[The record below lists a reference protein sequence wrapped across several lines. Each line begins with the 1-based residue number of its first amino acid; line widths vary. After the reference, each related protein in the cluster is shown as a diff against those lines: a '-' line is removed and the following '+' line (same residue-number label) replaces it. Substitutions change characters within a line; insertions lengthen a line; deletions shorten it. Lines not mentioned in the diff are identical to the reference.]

1 MPKQIQVENQIIQ
14 FPDDMPDNE
23 IEAVIKREFYSQP
36 QTQQPAPQAPSQPM
50 QQPKPYGRGAE
61 VLKKVAD
68 YVPQQGKVGAFLNT
82 ATNLGGMPRVKA
94 LTAALTAKTLG
105 GDESIG
111 QFYDEALNN
120 ELEKL
125 KQAREQYPKTSI
137 AGQLL
142 ADVATAR
149 LLGLKGATVKQA
161 LAGGAVLGG
170 LSAGGETQAD
180 LASSQGLA
188 DTASGALYGAGGG
201 LVGQQLGKAIGQSVP
216 FVKGVAQRFRKTTP
230 EVIMSRA
237 IEPDEALQQAT
248 KLGGKIQEGRIT
260 ALPEQGNES
269 ILGLTRILG
278 KTQGS
283 NKIIKNY
290 LENKTA
296 GSAKRVGDLINNNL
310 SAESFFDTL
319 DNTIARRKELTTPL
333 YKQAEIEGQKNL
345 DKILKTKKVN
355 VSKPILGADGNQLR
369 DPATGRPLTKI
380 VKENAP
386 QKVLYDNPNITKY
399 VNMAKNEPLFVDP
412 RLSNNSFVVLK
423 GAKEMI
429 DRDIN
434 IAINAGDFTTSG
446 ALKGIKRQ
454 VLDILENASPTY
466 KQANKIYAGE
476 SALKNAQEEG
486 LKFNQYRNKE
496 EVKRAFSKLSDGE
509 KETFR
514 IGVKDYLLD
523 KVAKSSDRNPA
534 KAIFGNQLERR
545 KIQALFDNPKQFTDF
560 TQRLND
566 EIRVFDTKQRVLG
579 GSRTDFNLEE
589 QNQLLDKIAQGAVN
603 AKTFGVADV
612 LLTAKNLIQKTY
624 YGLNEQTAKQLAE
637 IMIDPEK
644 SVNLLNNVYKKAQT
658 DAERGLI
665 QRFTQDYLAKRNF
678 TRTLAPSM
686 GRAMATEQLK
696 QEENQ
701 NGI

>member
-14 FPDDMPDNE
+14 FPDEMPDNE

-36 QTQQPAPQAPSQPM
+36 QTTSQPIPEPTP
-50 QQPKPYGRGAE
+50 QEQEQPKMGRMQA
-61 VLKKVAD
+61 LAT
-68 YVPQQGKVGAFLNT
+68 T
-82 ATNLGGMPRVKA
+82 ATNIPFAPRIKA
-94 LTAALTAKTLG
+94 GLSALTAKTMG

-111 QFYDEALNN
+111 QFYDEALGN
-120 ELEKL
+120 ELSKL
-125 KQAREQYPKTSI
+125 RQAREQYPVQSF
-137 AGQLL
+137 ASQL
-142 ADVATAR
+142 ASDIVGGGTA
-149 LLGLKGATVKQA
+149 LKAMKLGGTTVKQA

-170 LSAGGETQAD
+170 LSAGGETQED
-180 LASSQGLA
+180 LISPQGATDVATGGLIGSAGGLA
-188 DTASGALYGAGGG
+188 
-201 LVGQQLGKAIGQSVP
+201 GQQLGKAIGQSVP

-237 IEPDEALQQAT
+237 IEPDEALQEAT

-260 ALPEQGNES
+260 TLPEQGNES

-283 NKIIKNY
+283 NKIIKDY

-296 GSAKRVGDLINNNL
+296 GSAKRVGDVINKNI

-319 DNTIARRKELTTPL
+319 DNTIAKRKELSTPL
-333 YKQAEIEGQKNL
+333 YERAYNEGDIALKQAMSMPSTGDVKVGRVRELINDDRIKNAIQLARKDYGINQEIPDISIQSL
-345 DKILKTKKVN
+345 H
-355 VSKPILGADGNQLR
+355 GA
-369 DPATGRPLTKI
+369 
-380 VKENAP
+380 
-386 QKVLYDNPNITKY
+386 
-399 VNMAKNEPLFVDP
+399 
-412 RLSNNSFVVLK
+412 
-423 GAKEMI
+423 
-429 DRDIN
+429 
-434 IAINAGDFTTSG
+434 
-446 ALKGIKRQ
+446 RQ
-454 VLDILENASPTY
+454 VVDDIIGSAKRAGENNKARSY
-466 KQANKIYAGE
+466 IDLKNKINNVIYDVAPTMKEADRTFAGF

-560 TQRLND
+560 TKRLND

-612 LLTAKNLIQKTY
+612 LLTAKNLIQKKY

-678 TRTLAPSM
+678 TRTLAPST